1 MRSIDWR
8 FGVFAMCLGWF
19 TLSCGGENAASG
31 EAIGTATLEISTVP
45 AGAQCLQVIGTG
57 ASSFNATAALTPGT
71 SSASV
76 SLARLPLGESTVN
89 ASVYDVACASI
100 AGVLPTWVADPQS
113 VTFRAGV
120 ATTLTLN
127 LRQQNPVLVNA
138 NFVGNIVSMTAGYAA
153 TGLLLSDGTARNAG
167 LWSPMGTGG
176 AIFSTWTTPSPQLP
190 AGVVELDAPRA
201 FNGHGCSRTAT
212 QVHCWG
218 SNSAG
223 QIGTGVPVGSTS
235 NSPIVVSG
243 LSGVQE
249 LALGTT
255 HSCARTTTGI
265 SCWGSNAS
273 GELGNNSLTNSATPV
288 AVSGLAAAPD
298 IVVAGQNFTCA
309 STHAGV
315 QCWGSNVSGQLGD
328 GTTTNRQT
336 ATTIDLLGTVSL
348 AAGLNHVCAVRAD
361 GTARCWGNNAS
372 GQLSDG
378 TTTQR
383 LVPTQVPGLID
394 AVEVTAG
401 AFHTCFRRTNDVVS
415 CVGDNN
421 YGQLGDGTATDRST
435 LISVAGSSGAVSVV
449 AGGIHTCV
457 LLDNRNVNCWG
468 GDQQGQCGDGTL
480 GNNYRAQRALIQ

>member
-8 FGVFAMCLGWF
+8 SVVLATCLGWF
-19 TLSCGGENAASG
+19 TLGCSGEDAGSE
-31 EAIGTATLEISTVP
+31 EAIGTAALEISTVP

-57 ASSFNATAALTPGT
+57 PSSFNVTAALTPGT

-76 SLARLPLGESTVN
+76 SLARLPLGESTLN
-89 ASVYDVACASI
+89 ANVYDVACASI
-100 AGVLPTWVADPQS
+100 AGVQPTWVADPQS

-153 TGLLLSDGTARNAG
+153 TGLVLSDGTARNAG
-167 LWSPMGTGG
+167 WWSPMGTGG
-176 AIFSTWTTPSPQLP
+176 AIFSTWTSPLLP
-190 AGVVELDAPRA
+190 AGVVELDAPRG

-223 QIGTGVPVGSTS
+223 QIGTGVAVGSS
-235 NSPIVVSG
+235 SSSPIVVSG

-255 HSCARTTTGI
+255 HSCARTTAGI

-273 GELGNNSLTNSATPV
+273 GELGNNSLTSSATPV

-309 STHAGV
+309 STHSGV

-336 ATTIDLLGTVSL
+336 ATTINLLGTVSL

-383 LVPTQVPGLID
+383 LVPTQVPGLDD
-394 AVEVTAG
+394 AVQVTAG
-401 AFHTCFRRTNDVVS
+401 AFHTCFRRTNNVVS

-435 LISVAGSSGAVSVV
+435 AASVVGTSGAVSVV

-457 LLDNRNVNCWG
+457 LLDNSKVKCWG
-468 GDQQGQCGDGTL
+468 GDQSGQCGDGTP
-480 GNNYRAQRALIQ
+480 GNNYEPYEALVQ